1 MDRSELKST
10 GKQKSRLP
18 VIEQRKILSI
28 CSILMVEPTTK
39 KLIESY
45 FLRLIA
51 MKGLV
56 FKLNPRK
63 LRNVRKMDINL
74 LVFN

>member
-1 MDRSELKST
+1 MDRSKLKST

-28 CSILMVEPTTK
+28 CSILMIPRTTTQ
-39 KLIESY
+39 KLIES
-45 FLRLIA
+45 FFSRLIA

-56 FKLNPRK
+56 FKLNWIQENWRMMGK
-63 LRNVRKMDINL
+63 I
-74 LVFN
+74 

>member
-1 MDRSELKST
+1 MDRSKLKST

-28 CSILMVEPTTK
+28 YSILMVPRTTTQ
-39 KLIESY
+39 KLIES
-45 FLRLIA
+45 FFSRLIA

-56 FKLNPRK
+56 FKLN
-63 LRNVRKMDINL
+63 
-74 LVFN
+74 